1 MEPTTRPPFKGR
13 VVRGARVSDFIDAAP
28 DDWVAP
34 GRTAT
39 VDVDGTPVALANV
52 DGTYCAFANDCPH
65 QATPL
70 GGLPLTRGR
79 FIMCPGHGSM
89 FDVTSGQCVLPS
101 QDGWTGT
108 LGTYETRVV
117 DGVVQVRLPW

>member
-1 MEPTTRPPFKGR
+1 
-13 VVRGARVSDFIDAAP
+13 VSDFIDAAP
-28 DDWVAP
+28 DDWVEP

-39 VDVDGTPVALANV
+39 VDVDGTAVALANV
-52 DGTYCAFANDCPH
+52 DGTMCAFANDCPH
-65 QATPL
+65 QATQL

-79 FIMCPGHGSM
+79 FIMCPGHNSM
-89 FDVTSGQCVLPS
+89 FDVTSGQCVVPS

-108 LGTYETRVV
+108 LQTYETRVV

>member
-1 MEPTTRPPFKGR
+1 M
-13 VVRGARVSDFIDAAP
+13 SDFIDAAP

-39 VDVDGTPVALANV
+39 VDVKGTPVTLANV
-52 DGTYCAFANDCPH
+52 DGTMCAFANTCPH
-65 QATPL
+65 QDTPL
-70 GGLPLTRGR
+70 GGLALTRGR
-79 FIMCPGHGSM
+79 FVMCPGHGSM
-89 FDVTSGQCVLPS
+89 FDVTSGQSVLPS

-108 LGTYETRVV
+108 LQTYETRVV